1 LLTNHH
7 LEQPNTTTANN
18 KNNFTTTIQTNT
30 MCGPTQNMTSTQEY
44 YTGLTQKLARKRPRK
59 QVKFSIEVATS
70 DDCSG
75 VSQEEIQ
82 CMWYQRTDLALF
94 KLEARDY
101 ILGTNTKTETR
112 GFERYNVERARNKHL
127 AIKCVL
133 LATQKGMHEDQ
144 VGAIAHR
151 CSEWSKNEAFKLG
164 CQDYCVVYQ
173 PHMVGLL
180 SCVDNVSSIKSNKS
194 KRSVDDSSEG
204 RCKRIRTC

>member
-1 LLTNHH
+1 
-7 LEQPNTTTANN
+7 
-18 KNNFTTTIQTNT
+18 
-30 MCGPTQNMTSTQEY
+30 MCGPTQNMTSIQE

-70 DDCSG
+70 GDCSG

-112 GFERYNVERARNKHL
+112 GFELYNVERDMNKHL

-133 LATQKGMHEDQ
+133 LATQKGMRDDQ
-144 VGAIAHR
+144 VAAIAHR
-151 CSEWSKNEAFKLG
+151 RSEWSKNEAFKLG

-180 SCVDNVSSIKSNKS
+180 SCVDNVSSIKLLSCVDNVSSIKSNKS